1 MTTRLI
7 VFLLLSV
14 MAWAGMEKTYAKEFY
29 ISSSE
34 GSDTNPGTID
44 KPRKTICGLP
54 DDSLSNSKIL
64 LKRGD
69 VFFDCFRGFRN
80 SYIGAYG
87 DGDKPIICGF
97 RVLTNPEAW
106 ERVDGTDS
114 IWKIDLTKNE
124 NFKGFVYIAK
134 RDSSKILNT
143 RTNLLYDIG
152 CIYNPKTDSIFGN
165 IVSSMDALKRDGQ
178 IFTTSYHLEADIL
191 EHPFGT
197 VYLRLSYNP
206 AVLGMLCFSTYKI
219 GFGTMLNCII
229 EDIAAVG
236 FAVAG
241 AGSGLNNST
250 IRNCSFDIIGGAVH
264 PNYKNKWVRYGNG
277 IEVWADVAYDVTVE
291 GCTFSRTYDTATTI
305 QGNVPGANPNKI
317 KFIGNKI
324 THCRQAFEYFLH
336 FKRPLDFKFTDCE
349 FSYNTSYMAGQNG
362 FGCPET
368 RDANILSSDTITP
381 PIPIRNNLFYG
392 ADYMFSPKPNPL
404 MSDNNVY
411 LYPGQY
417 IIDNGRA
424 FLYGDCDTVPANSV
438 PKYRDMNPTDNS
450 NFTVVVPGSELDKKM
465 RAKIEKII
473 GRKPPKL
480 KLYMLTE

>member
-1 MTTRLI
+1 M
-7 VFLLLSV
+7 V
-14 MAWAGMEKTYAKEFY
+14 WAGMEKTYAKEVY

-34 GSDTNPGTID
+34 GSDTNDGTID
-44 KPRKTICGLP
+44 APRKTIWGLP
-54 DDSLSNSKIL
+54 DKYHDSTKIY

-69 VFFDCFRGFRN
+69 VFFDCFRGFKN

-97 RVLTNPEAW
+97 RVLSNPNAW
-106 ERVDGTDS
+106 EKVDGTNS

-124 NFKGFVYIAK
+124 NFKGFVYTAK
-134 RDSSKILNT
+134 RDSTSILNDKG
-143 RTNLLYDIG
+143 NLVYDIG

-165 IVSSMDALKRDGQ
+165 IVSSMDSLKRDGQ
-178 IFTTSYHLEADIL
+178 IFTTSYHLEDDIL
-191 EHPFGT
+191 KHPFGI

-206 AVLGMLCFSTYKI
+206 AVLGVLCFSTYKI

-250 IRNCSFDIIGGAVH
+250 IRNCTFDIIGGAVH

-277 IEVWADVAYDVTVE
+277 IEVWADVASDVTVE

-336 FKRPLDFKFTDCE
+336 FKRPLDFKFIDCE

-480 KLYMLTE
+480 KLYLLTE